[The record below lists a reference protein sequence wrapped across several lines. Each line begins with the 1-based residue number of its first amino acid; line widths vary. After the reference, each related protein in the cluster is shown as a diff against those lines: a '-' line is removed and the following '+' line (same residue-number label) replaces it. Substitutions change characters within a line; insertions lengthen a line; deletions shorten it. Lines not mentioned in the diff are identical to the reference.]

1 MDDPTGL
8 QQVVDAQQR
17 QIQSLSHDVRDLY
30 QQMSAMRQ
38 ALRDSIGTLAGENER
53 LQAALNATSAPWE
66 VQHER
71 VQRAV

>member
-30 QQMSAMRQ
+30 RRMAAMRQ
-38 ALRDSIGTLAGENER
+38 VLRDSIGTLAEENER
-53 LQAALNATSAPWE
+53 LQAALNATSAPLE

-71 VQRAV
+71 VRRTV